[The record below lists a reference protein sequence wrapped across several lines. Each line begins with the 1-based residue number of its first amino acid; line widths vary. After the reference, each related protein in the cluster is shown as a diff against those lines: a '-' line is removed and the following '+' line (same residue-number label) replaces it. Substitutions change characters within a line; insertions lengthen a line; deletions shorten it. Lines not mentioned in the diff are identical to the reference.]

1 MAGLPTVSVVLPVR
15 DDARMLAGCLDALA
29 RQTRPADEILV
40 VDNASRDETASV
52 ARAAGAR
59 VVFCPEPGIPAASAT
74 GYDAATGDLLL
85 RLDAD
90 CRPSPQWIER
100 MVDAFTADESAGAVT
115 GDARFVDGPRWLRGP
130 LAGIYLVAYAATT
143 WLALGHPPLFGSNL
157 GVRRDVWLSVRD
169 HVHRHDREL
178 HDDLDLSFHVGSAH
192 RIRYR
197 RGLGMGMSMRPFRDG
212 GSFARRMGRGIRT
225 VTIHWP
231 HDFPPRRWVRVARAR
246 RAACRRIAEDAATS
260 RRPVDGV
267 SAP

>member
-1 MAGLPTVSVVLPVR
+1 MAGDPTVSVVIPVR

-29 RQTRPADEILV
+29 RQTRPADEIVV
-40 VDNASRDETASV
+40 VDNGSRDETAAV

-59 VVFCPEPGIPAASAT
+59 VVFCAELGIPAASAT
-74 GYDAATGDLLL
+74 GYDAATGYLLL

-100 MVDAFTADESAGAVT
+100 MAEAFAEDEEAGAIT
-115 GDARFVDGPRWLRGP
+115 GGACFVDGPPWLRAP
-130 LAGIYLVAYAATT
+130 LAGAYLIAYAGTT
-143 WLALGHPPLFGSNL
+143 ALALGHPPLFGSNL
-157 GVRRDVWLSVRD
+157 GMRRSVWLTVRD
-169 HVHRHDREL
+169 RVHRHDSGI

-192 RIRYR
+192 PIRYR

-246 RAACRRIAEDAATS
+246 RAAVSSNRGRRRDFSPA
-260 RRPVDGV
+260 R
-267 SAP
+267 